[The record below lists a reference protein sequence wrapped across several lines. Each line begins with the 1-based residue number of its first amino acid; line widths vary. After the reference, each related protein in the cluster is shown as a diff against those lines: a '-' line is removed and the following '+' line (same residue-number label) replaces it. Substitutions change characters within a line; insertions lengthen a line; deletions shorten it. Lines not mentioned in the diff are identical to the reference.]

1 MKKVLRRYTGNGV
14 IFTTG
19 QEDKKG
25 RISVT
30 ISDNIIIGESIAYR
44 ADSILQSI
52 REQKPCGYPVWYG
65 ITTAVENENL
75 MYILSGLELR
85 HSFYLKSE
93 LRLLGLSGSREEAG
107 KIVLNLVQKGYN
119 KGDIFNMK
127 QYLEMI

>member
-19 QEDKKG
+19 QDDKKG

-52 REQKPCGYPVWYG
+52 REQKPCGYPV
-65 ITTAVENENL
+65 
-75 MYILSGLELR
+75 
-85 HSFYLKSE
+85 
-93 LRLLGLSGSREEAG
+93 
-107 KIVLNLVQKGYN
+107 
-119 KGDIFNMK
+119 
-127 QYLEMI
+127 